1 LFLEKRR
8 FCRKDHGDFGQPCGD
23 IATFEEVRTPC
34 GLKERAAA

>member
-1 LFLEKRR
+1 MRISGSR
-8 FCRKDHGDFGQPCGD
+8 GGD